1 MNILSEFSLITLPKK
16 TLILSLYSLQK
27 IMKKILILTSISLFL
42 IGCTESSNENDAEKA
57 TTSAPEEDVQEET
70 GDIYAQDWESF
81 KQAVISKDK
90 DAVLFFAVKQDQSLR
105 DILEL
110 SYDYIFDDQMIE
122 NIENMN
128 YQDLPVSAD
137 HENWRELSTYYYGE
151 VDGEVYESGTFLY
164 FEERPEGLRIVN
176 FLAAG

>member
-1 MNILSEFSLITLPKK
+1 MKRILLFGCLIAALSSCQNEQSDPTSEEP
-16 TLILSLYSLQK
+16 
-27 IMKKILILTSISLFL
+27 
-42 IGCTESSNENDAEKA
+42 TEAN
-57 TTSAPEEDVQEET
+57 TTVTPDEQEDVT
-70 GDIYAQDWESF
+70 GDIYAQDWELF

-90 DAVLFFAVKQDQSLR
+90 DAVLFFATKNDQSLI
-105 DILEL
+105 DVLDL

-128 YQDLPVSAD
+128 YEDLPASP
-137 HENWRELSTYYYGE
+137 ENQNWKELSTYYFGE
-151 VDGEVYESGTFLY
+151 VDGEIFESGTFLY